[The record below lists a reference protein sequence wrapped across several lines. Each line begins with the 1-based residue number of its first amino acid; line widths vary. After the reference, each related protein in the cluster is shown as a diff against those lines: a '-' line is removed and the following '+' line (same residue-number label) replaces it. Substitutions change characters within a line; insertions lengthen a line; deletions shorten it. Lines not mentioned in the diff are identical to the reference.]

1 MLVTYGIICRH
12 FFKVFVESFK
22 ACFHLKLISHRWYKD
37 EYISSSEGDFNEMI
51 IGNPNSNHTLEFT
64 QKYTIND
71 FSDYDRQVSQN
82 QLKYGT
88 LMGETKKAI
97 QFAIRDGDDELIQF
111 IRDFNKRKEDQQMQ
125 AESVK
130 RQEILANRR
139 TNADDNR
146 VIYRTNG
153 VLVDS
158 NEVLDPLK
166 RQSKG
171 RPPAKRLKSSIEAGS
186 KTSSKNRDKGE
197 QTADGGRKCGMCGE
211 NGHYRNTCSK
221 N

>member
-1 MLVTYGIICRH
+1 
-12 FFKVFVESFK
+12 
-22 ACFHLKLISHRWYKD
+22 LKLIPRRWYKD
-37 EYISSSEGDFNEMI
+37 EYISSSEGDFNEMV

-64 QKYTIND
+64 QKYTMND
-71 FSDYDRQVSQN
+71 SDYDRQVSQN

-88 LMGETKKAI
+88 LMGEAKKAI
-97 QFAIRDGDDELIQF
+97 QFAIRDGDDKLIQL
-111 IRDFNKRKEDQQMQ
+111 IRDFNKRKEDQQIQ
-125 AESVK
+125 VESVK

-139 TNADDNR
+139 MNANNNQ

-171 RPPAKRLKSSIEAGS
+171 RPPAKRLKSSTETGS
-186 KTSSKNRDKGE
+186 KTSSNNGE
-197 QTADGGRKCGMCGE
+197 QTADGGHKCGMCRE
-211 NGHYRNTCSK
+211 NGHYRSTCSK